1 MNSFLARGSVVF
13 KQDMAA
19 FEQSPRARAVHEQ
32 LVQNPLP
39 WHLAVAM
46 FLENAQPSG
55 PNSLWLS
62 CKSDK
67 TWALRY
73 LEELYKGDR
82 DVRVGTG
89 SGGGDLDKDNIKRP
103 TGGGEVTRRE
113 LKSKQQI
120 SENTLFL
127 IDGFYNDG
135 TKVEEWALMK
145 RLCTNARVVVAAQDC
160 LCPDIDEIQRCFL
173 CIGEDEVAQI
183 ASLLA

>member
-1 MNSFLARGSVVF
+1 MNSFLARDPVVF

-32 LVQNPLP
+32 LVQTPLP

-46 FLENAQPSG
+46 FMGEPQPSG

-82 DVRVGTG
+82 DVRVMGN
-89 SGGGDLDKDNIKRP
+89 GGDLDTDSIKRL
-103 TGGGEVTRRE
+103 TVGGEVTRRE
-113 LKSKQQI
+113 LKSKQDI
-120 SENTLFL
+120 SKNTLFL
-127 IDGFYNDG
+127 IDGVYNDG
-135 TKVEEWALMK
+135 MKVQDWAFMK
-145 RLCTNARVVVAAQDC
+145 RLCTNARVVVTAGDC
-160 LCPDIDEIQRCFL
+160 LCPDIDEIQGCFL
-173 CIGEDEVAQI
+173 CIGDDEVAQI